1 MPIAAI
7 KGLPSH
13 ARDIFES
20 TMKATEGKYS
30 DERRGKIAWAAVK
43 KAYKKTKD
51 GWVAKKNALNIS
63 KNMKLS
69 DVCSPR
75 LLATHML
82 LHDWST
88 SGRDGWKGFEIK
100 SLHDRVIKELLKRNI
115 DHKKKKECELD
126 QEKPE
131 GIEPE
136 EDEDA
141 DIEEYELSDYDLKV
155 FNEMAEI
162 LKIPEELKKEPAI
175 PTVEVKE
182 GLAATSS
189 QTACIPPIETALQ
202 PKPEEKKS

>member
-43 KAYKKTKD
+43 RAYKKTKD

-63 KNMKLS
+63 KSMKLS
-69 DVCSPR
+69 DICSPR

-82 LHDWST
+82 LHEWNT
-88 SGRDGWKGFEIK
+88 SGRKNWKESEIK
-100 SLHDRVIKELLKRNI
+100 VLHDRVIKELLKRKI

-141 DIEEYELSDYDLKV
+141 EIEEYELSDYDLKI
-155 FNEMAEI
+155 FNEMAEV
-162 LKIPEELKKEPAI
+162 LSIPEELKVEPKI
-175 PTVEVKE
+175 EVKE
-182 GLAATSS
+182 PEKNEEKPLEP
-189 QTACIPPIETALQ
+189 C
-202 PKPEEKKS
+202 KPEEIKKL